1 MKEPRTLW
9 TKIQL
14 NLYGCVWVL
23 SWFVSIWWEP
33 YRWPLFW
40 TGMFALFI
48 GIVIA
53 NGTDD
58 ASHSKEGEQG

>member
-1 MKEPRTLW
+1 MKQPITLW

-14 NLYGCVWVL
+14 NVYGWVWVL

-33 YRWPLFW
+33 HRWPLFW
-40 TGMFALFI
+40 TGLFALVI
-48 GIVIA
+48 GILIA

-58 ASHSKEGEQG
+58 ASHSKGGE